1 MEDGYKI
8 IYRYKDGKLR
18 PMKFKIS
25 STNEFMNNLLR
36 SETNK
41 TPINE
46 KEEQFKIIQKENPML
61 DDYHTGIRS
70 VDDIKTWEEVL
81 QLDDDSEGQFV
92 WGDYTRADAERDFKK
107 GTITIYSS
115 KPIKNGTFVSSSKIQ
130 AEEYAGGIGN
140 KVYSKEVPLNE
151 IAWIN
156 GDEGQYAK
164 IKK

>member
-70 VDDIKTWEEVL
+70 VDDINNVL
-81 QLDDDSEGQFV
+81 DE
-92 WGDYTRADAERDFKK
+92 
-107 GTITIYSS
+107 I
-115 KPIKNGTFVSSSKIQ
+115 
-130 AEEYAGGIGN
+130 
-140 KVYSKEVPLNE
+140 LNYLE
-151 IAWIN
+151 KMVLVQN
-156 GDEGQYAK
+156 S
-164 IKK
+164 